1 MSILKLRDENGVF
14 QDVPVL
20 KGTDATINGQST
32 VQIQAGQN
40 VNIDQ
45 SNGILTI
52 SAIGGGGGSVDD
64 IVVLDLEKICS
75 LTTESTPEEITTAL
89 GGEENKQNV
98 IKAYENNNNIVLKG
112 FFRTDLGS
120 SVAINSFY
128 ANISVEIITSFAG
141 GANYILC
148 LIFNDSHFKNVI
160 KFKLNETIDD
170 IISFEEREQYNIPT
184 NISDLENDSNF
195 ISGVASPTNL
205 GGIKVGNNLTID
217 SDGKLNAVGGG
228 GSGVE
233 TIEINLLN
241 LLQLTPESTHDD
253 IVQAFGGA
261 EQLQKIMNVYTNKL
275 NIVMA
280 ADLVDYG
287 NAYFD
292 VGYSTEIDNGK
303 HLMFLSGN
311 IYGMFLTLTFITNN
325 SFDDIVSFKNY
336 KIVPVPTKISQLTN
350 DSNFIKAYRIS
361 SDVSYF
367 IKSSST
373 NEEVIRY
380 FGGEDKFNG
389 FVEACKAGKVIT
401 TESNGVQ
408 DVDVI
413 KYRYNNMVNSIEL
426 WVKRPSPN
434 TNLQPGSNIDYS
446 WINVYFDLSLNNKGT
461 DNQMITDYEEE
472 KLLVDL
478 PGYNKNG
485 NKKLVFEEGKIKWVD
500 NSNVVTKDDIASTT
514 NLGLV
519 KVGNNLTIDS
529 DGTLNAVGGGGEG
542 GTTDYTALSNK
553 PQINNV
559 TLSGNKSLDDLGIQQ
574 KGTYLETES
583 DPTVPAH
590 VKTITSTQITN
601 WDNEVGAKSIANGK
615 QDILTPGSNI
625 NISNGVISAT
635 DTTNYS
641 LLTNKPKINNKE
653 LSGNMTLDTLGIQE
667 KGTYL
672 ESESDPTVPSYVKS
686 ITSDQITKWDNEVGG
701 KAIAA
706 NKQDALTPGTNISIE
721 NNVISAVDTN
731 TTNYTEL
738 TNKPKINSVEL
749 SGNKTLDDL
758 SIQHKLTAGTN
769 IDITG
774 NTISTSVQNGKD
786 GHTPVKGVDYFTAEE
801 QEQFKN
807 DIINSIGAVQTYRTG
822 NGIPANSLGQ
832 DGDLYF
838 DMQ

>member
-52 SAIGGGGGSVDD
+52 SAIGGGGSSTDNV
-64 IVVLDLEKICS
+64 VVLDLEKLCS

-112 FFRTDLGS
+112 FFRKDLGS

-205 GGIKVGNNLTID
+205 GGI
-217 SDGKLNAVGGG
+217 
-228 GSGVE
+228 
-233 TIEINLLN
+233 
-241 LLQLTPESTHDD
+241 
-253 IVQAFGGA
+253 
-261 EQLQKIMNVYTNKL
+261 
-275 NIVMA
+275 
-280 ADLVDYG
+280 
-287 NAYFD
+287 
-292 VGYSTEIDNGK
+292 
-303 HLMFLSGN
+303 
-311 IYGMFLTLTFITNN
+311 
-325 SFDDIVSFKNY
+325 
-336 KIVPVPTKISQLTN
+336 
-350 DSNFIKAYRIS
+350 
-361 SDVSYF
+361 
-367 IKSSST
+367 
-373 NEEVIRY
+373 
-380 FGGEDKFNG
+380 
-389 FVEACKAGKVIT
+389 
-401 TESNGVQ
+401 
-408 DVDVI
+408 
-413 KYRYNNMVNSIEL
+413 
-426 WVKRPSPN
+426 
-434 TNLQPGSNIDYS
+434 
-446 WINVYFDLSLNNKGT
+446 
-461 DNQMITDYEEE
+461 
-472 KLLVDL
+472 
-478 PGYNKNG
+478 
-485 NKKLVFEEGKIKWVD
+485 
-500 NSNVVTKDDIASTT
+500 
-514 NLGLV
+514 

>member
-52 SAIGGGGGSVDD
+52 SAIGGGGSSTDNV
-64 IVVLDLEKICS
+64 VVLDLEKLCS

-217 SDGKLNAVGGG
+217 SDG
-228 GSGVE
+228 
-233 TIEINLLN
+233 
-241 LLQLTPESTHDD
+241 
-253 IVQAFGGA
+253 
-261 EQLQKIMNVYTNKL
+261 
-275 NIVMA
+275 
-280 ADLVDYG
+280 
-287 NAYFD
+287 
-292 VGYSTEIDNGK
+292 
-303 HLMFLSGN
+303 
-311 IYGMFLTLTFITNN
+311 
-325 SFDDIVSFKNY
+325 
-336 KIVPVPTKISQLTN
+336 
-350 DSNFIKAYRIS
+350 
-361 SDVSYF
+361 
-367 IKSSST
+367 
-373 NEEVIRY
+373 
-380 FGGEDKFNG
+380 
-389 FVEACKAGKVIT
+389 
-401 TESNGVQ
+401 
-408 DVDVI
+408 
-413 KYRYNNMVNSIEL
+413 
-426 WVKRPSPN
+426 
-434 TNLQPGSNIDYS
+434 
-446 WINVYFDLSLNNKGT
+446 
-461 DNQMITDYEEE
+461 
-472 KLLVDL
+472 
-478 PGYNKNG
+478 
-485 NKKLVFEEGKIKWVD
+485 
-500 NSNVVTKDDIASTT
+500 
-514 NLGLV
+514 
-519 KVGNNLTIDS
+519 
-529 DGTLNAVGGGGEG
+529 TLNAVGGGGEG

-590 VKTITSTQITN
+590 VKTITST
-601 WDNEVGAKSIANGK
+601 
-615 QDILTPGSNI
+615 
-625 NISNGVISAT
+625 
-635 DTTNYS
+635 
-641 LLTNKPKINNKE
+641 
-653 LSGNMTLDTLGIQE
+653 
-667 KGTYL
+667 
-672 ESESDPTVPSYVKS
+672 
-686 ITSDQITKWDNEVGG
+686 QITKWDNEVGG